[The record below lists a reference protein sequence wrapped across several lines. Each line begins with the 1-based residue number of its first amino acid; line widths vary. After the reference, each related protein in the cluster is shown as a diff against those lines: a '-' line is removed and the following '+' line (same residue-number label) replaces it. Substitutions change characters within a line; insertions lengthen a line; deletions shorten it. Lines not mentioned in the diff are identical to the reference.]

1 MIFQPVAEEGAG
13 MIKQV
18 FSDEWGLKNSGGCMN
33 FGTYDKNPAYCIR
46 ISQEGT
52 NIMFRMM
59 VT

>member
-1 MIFQPVAEEGAG
+1 